1 MQYLLPGSAIVL
13 EIIATTFLKASDG
26 FSKLIPSVCC
36 ACFYALCFYLFSKSL
51 LKIDLGVAYATW
63 CAGGIIATSV
73 ISAIVFGQKLSTLGM
88 IGIALIVAGCVIVNL
103 YGSAN

>member
-1 MQYLLPGSAIVL
+1 MQYLFLGSAIVL

-26 FSKLIPSVCC
+26 FSKLTPSVCC
-36 ACFYALCFYLFSKSL
+36 VLFYALCFYLFSKSL

-63 CAGGIIATSV
+63 CAGGIVATSV
-73 ISAIVFGQKLSTLGM
+73 ISAIVFGQKLSTLGI
-88 IGIALIVAGCVIVNL
+88 IGITLIVIGCVIVNL

>member
-1 MQYLLPGSAIVL
+1 MQYLLLGSAIVL

-63 CAGGIIATSV
+63 CAGGI
-73 ISAIVFGQKLSTLGM
+73 SAIVFGQKLSTLGM